1 MIAIKVLKILGS
13 IFFILC
19 AVLYYYF
26 IIEKVREKE
35 QEKFGMYVSAGAD
48 LGLCFL
54 LLILAGILLA
64 SAF

>member
-13 IFFILC
+13 IFLILC
-19 AVLYYYF
+19 TVLYYYF

-35 QEKFGMYVSAGAD
+35 QEKFGMYTSAGAD
-48 LGLCFL
+48 FGFCFL
-54 LLILAGILLA
+54 LLVFAGILLA